1 MNFFFCNEYYVN
13 GCAAVFVVVV
23 FFFFF
28 FLGPRIDAVVDNK
41 TLSS

>member
-1 MNFFFCNEYYVN
+1 MGVLLFLLLFF
-13 GCAAVFVVVV
+13 